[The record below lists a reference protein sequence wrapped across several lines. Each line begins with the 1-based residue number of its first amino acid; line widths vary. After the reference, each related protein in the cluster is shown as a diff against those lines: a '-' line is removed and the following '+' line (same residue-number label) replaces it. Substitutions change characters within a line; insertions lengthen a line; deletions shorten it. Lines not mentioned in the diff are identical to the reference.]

1 MLHGNDLTEKA
12 VQTAKNILRTC
23 SVDKSDVQL
32 ALLNW
37 RNTPRNY
44 LLGSPNQ
51 RLFSRITKF
60 PIPITDNNLKPKIIQ
75 GATAELQQL
84 REKQVSYSNIN
95 SMAYGTR
102 RFNAAFTR
110 ALQ

>member
-37 RNTPRNY
+37 RNTPRND

-51 RLFSRITKF
+51 HLISRIIRYQ
-60 PIPITDNNLKPKIIQ
+60 IPKSDDNLKTKIIQ
-75 GATAELQQL
+75 GVTSELQ
-84 REKQVSYSNIN
+84 VNYSNKQTNRPVNFEI
-95 SMAYGTR
+95 SDKVTHKVPHR
-102 RFNAAFTR
+102 H
-110 ALQ
+110 